1 MITCII
7 VDDEIASIERLE
19 KLLQSYPEIK
29 ILAKEY
35 IPQLAIQA
43 IVRFRPDIVFL
54 DIEMPRM
61 SGFDLVHQVRERNCH
76 PEFIFTTG
84 FNQYAIKAI
93 KETVFDY
100 LLKPIDIDDLNEA
113 IERYKKRNQ
122 QRIEPGSETLMNN
135 RPKLSDR
142 EKEVLKLIM
151 QGKTSKQIADELF
164 ISKTTVD
171 SHRSNILEKTGAK
184 NSVELISFAFENG
197 LV

>member
-7 VDDEIASIERLE
+7 VDDEIASIERLG

-35 IPQLAIQA
+35 IPQLSVQA

-61 SGFDLVHQVRERNCH
+61 SGFDVVHQVRERNCH

-100 LLKPIDIDDLNEA
+100 LLKPIDVDDLDEA
-113 IERYKKRNQ
+113 LEKYKKRNQ
-122 QRIEPGSETLMNN
+122 GRIEPMNEDLKKN
-135 RPKLSDR
+135 HPTLSDR
-142 EKEVLKLIM
+142 EKEVLKLLM
-151 QGKTSKQIADELF
+151 QGKTSKQIANELF

-171 SHRSNILEKTGAK
+171 SHRSNILEKTGAR
-184 NSVELISFAFENG
+184 NSVELISLALEKG
-197 LV
+197 WV